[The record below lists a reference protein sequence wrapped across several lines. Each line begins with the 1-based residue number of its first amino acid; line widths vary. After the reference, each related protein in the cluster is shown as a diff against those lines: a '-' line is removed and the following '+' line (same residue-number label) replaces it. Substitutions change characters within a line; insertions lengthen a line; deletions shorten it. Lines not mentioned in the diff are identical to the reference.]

1 MSHRLKFRII
11 LPVVF
16 MNVVFIAGLTT
27 YGTLRLS
34 GIVPSH
40 AMGSLLLT
48 AIVWAIVCLAGL
60 ITAMV
65 LLVGRLEK
73 TLEGHFEQVTE
84 IAQGHIRGAA
94 PGAAAGETGRLAH
107 SLKEMSSFLDQT
119 LIKIIAA
126 SGRLFLSTVNLQGA
140 AEQCAASAGQQ
151 QSEAHAIATAAEEM
165 SQTIA
170 GIARNAS
177 LAADT
182 SMNAME
188 IVNRGKETVG
198 RAVEAAAR
206 VGTATEELAGGVG
219 ALNRSVVE
227 IGNIVS
233 VINDIADQTNLLAL
247 NASIEAARS
256 GEHGRGFAVVADE
269 VRNLAARTIA
279 ATTQIAEKISA
290 VQRESHKTGAA
301 MQDASQEVVNAR
313 ARIGEMEDSLH
324 TITDSFEQVKDQV
337 TQIATAVE
345 QQSVTTAQVSTSI
358 ETTSRMSGELSSVS
372 TKVMD
377 EVTTI
382 GSITDNLL
390 LLLGAFRLTAHYSAA
405 EAVEK
410 IAAGDALRSMDRNRQ
425 ERELREAIQRNPF
438 VELFY
443 ITDAAGR
450 QITANIAADS
460 LSAGDP
466 SCGAEAFGKIWEN
479 RPWFRGVRESGS
491 TYISELYRSAAT
503 GAFCCT
509 IAVPLRDNAGRLLGV
524 LGADINVVRIST
536 LG

>member
-1 MSHRLKFRII
+1 MTHRLKLRII
-11 LPVVF
+11 FPVVSL
-16 MNVVFIAGLTT
+16 NILFIAGLTT
-27 YGTLRLS
+27 HCALRLS
-34 GIVPSH
+34 GSVPSQ
-40 AMGSLLLT
+40 AMGSLLMT
-48 AIVWAIVCLAGL
+48 ALAWIVAWLAGL
-60 ITAMV
+60 TAVMV
-65 LLVGRLEK
+65 LLAGRLER
-73 TLEGHFEQVTE
+73 TLEGHGAQVAAIT
-84 IAQGHIRGAA
+84 QGHIRAAA
-94 PGAAAGETGRLAH
+94 PGTVAGEAGSLAH
-107 SLKEMSSFLDQT
+107 SLNEMSGFLDQT

-126 SGRLFLSTVNLQGA
+126 SGRLFSSTVNLQGA
-140 AEQCAASAGQQ
+140 AEQCTASAGQQ
-151 QSEAHAIATAAEEM
+151 QCEAHAIATAAEEM

-182 SMNAME
+182 SMSARE
-188 IVNRGKETVG
+188 IVNRGKETAG

-269 VRNLAARTIA
+269 VRNLAARTID
-279 ATTQIAEKISA
+279 ATARIAEKISA

-301 MQDASQEVVNAR
+301 MKDASQEVMNAR
-313 ARIGEMEDSLH
+313 ARIGEVEESLH

-337 TQIATAVE
+337 TRIATAVE
-345 QQSVTTAQVSTSI
+345 QQSVTTAQVSASI
-358 ETTSRMSGELSSVS
+358 ETTSHMAGALSSVS

-377 EVTTI
+377 EVAAI

-405 EAVEK
+405 EAVER
-410 IAAGDALRSMDRNRQ
+410 IAAGEALRSMERSRQ
-425 ERELREAIQRNPF
+425 ERELREAIRRNPF

-450 QITANIAADS
+450 QVTANVAADS
-460 LSAGDP
+460 LAAGDP
-466 SCGAEAFGKIWEN
+466 AYGAEACGKTWEN
-479 RPWFRGVRESGS
+479 RPWFRGVKESGN
-491 TYISELYRSAAT
+491 TFISELYRSAAT

-509 IAVPLRDNAGRLLGV
+509 IAVPLRDNGGRLLGV